1 MVKKKVVKTTI
12 TEETIITD
20 EKTQIVCIL
29 DTSASMSNIIEE
41 ARGGFNKFLKDQ
53 KELPDEATIT
63 IIVFDNLYEL
73 IYDNIDIK
81 KAKELTSKEWSPRGM
96 TALYDAIGK
105 GINDVKATH
114 KQMKKKDR
122 PDKVLVCIVTDGD
135 ENSSREFTQEKVKEL
150 ISSCEKDGWNFV
162 FLAANQDAFE
172 VGTSFGICGGNT
184 INFTADMAGM
194 ANVSATLDNATTFY
208 RSNSTMSKSYIDG
221 VDSLMDD
228 HGVGDDSKE
237 N

>member
-150 ISSCEKDGWNFV
+150 ISSCEKDGWSFV